1 MRPFHSALFAVLS
14 ILLTVATAT
23 PLAAQSLTVDPA
35 HSTVLFRIKHLG
47 TSHAWG
53 RFNDMAGTWTLE
65 GDAPSVEVQIK
76 ADSVDTADEQ
86 RDTHL
91 KGPDFFNAT
100 QFPAIAF
107 KSSKVTKAPDG
118 KYLLEGTLSLHGV
131 EKPLSAEL
139 VPTGA
144 GLNMKGRR
152 IQGYETS
159 FTIKRSD
166 HGMKF
171 LVGPLGNDVLIIA
184 SFELVAK

>member
-1 MRPFHSALFAVLS
+1 MRSIHFVRRAVLS
-14 ILLTVATAT
+14 ILLVVAAVT
-23 PLAAQSLTVDPA
+23 PLAAQSLTVDPV

-53 RFNDMAGTWTLE
+53 RFNDVAGTWTLE

-76 ADSVDTADEQ
+76 ADSIDTANEQ
-86 RDTHL
+86 RDIHL
-91 KGPDFFNAT
+91 KGPDFFNAK
-100 QFPAIAF
+100 QFPSIAF

-118 KYLLEGTLSLHGV
+118 KYQLEGTLSLHGV
-131 EKPLSAEL
+131 DKPLSAEL

-152 IQGYETS
+152 IQGYEVS

-171 LVGPLGNDVLIIA
+171 LVGPLANDILIIA
-184 SFELVAK
+184 SFELGVN